1 MITAVSSVNNASQP
15 DVFGQVEAE
24 GLGQD
29 AFLKLL
35 VTQIQMQDPLEPMS
49 TQEYV
54 GQLAQFSSVEQL
66 QSANVQLAVL
76 QHMEGVCQALLLIGR
91 TISTGE
97 EGVTGVV
104 EGVTFAEG
112 QPKLVVGEEEV
123 DPGDVTKVW

>member
-15 DVFGQVEAE
+15 DVFGQGAAE
-24 GLGQD
+24 GLGRD

-35 VTQIQMQDPLEPMS
+35 VTQIQMQDPMEPMS
-49 TQEYV
+49 AQEYV
-54 GQLAQFSSVEQL
+54 GQLAQFSSLEQL

-104 EGVTFAEG
+104 DGVTFAEG

>member
-1 MITAVSSVNNASQP
+1 MITAASSVNNASQP
-15 DVFGQVEAE
+15 DVFGGGEAE

-35 VTQIQMQDPLEPMS
+35 VTQIQMQDPMEPMS
-49 TQEYV
+49 AQEYV

-66 QSANVQLAVL
+66 QNANVQLAVL

-112 QPKLVVGEEEV
+112 QPKLIVGEEEV
-123 DPGDVTKVW
+123 DPGDVTQVW

>member
-1 MITAVSSVNNASQP
+1 MITAVSSVNNMSQP
-15 DVFGQVEAE
+15 DVFGQGEAE

-35 VTQIQMQDPLEPMS
+35 VTQIQMQDPMEPMS
-49 TQEYV
+49 AQEYV

-76 QHMEGVCQALLLIGR
+76 QHMEAVCQALLLIGR

-104 EGVTFAEG
+104 EGVTFVEG
-112 QPKLVVGEEEV
+112 QPKLVVGEDEV
-123 DPGDVTKVW
+123 DPGDVTQVW

>member
-15 DVFGQVEAE
+15 DVFGQGAAE

-35 VTQIQMQDPLEPMS
+35 VTQIQMQDPMEPMS

-54 GQLAQFSSVEQL
+54 GQLAQFSTVEQL

-123 DPGDVTKVW
+123 DPGDVTQVW

>member
-15 DVFGQVEAE
+15 DVFGGGEAE

-35 VTQIQMQDPLEPMS
+35 VTQIQMQDPMEPMS
-49 TQEYV
+49 AQEYV

-66 QSANVQLAVL
+66 QNANVQLAVL

-104 EGVTFAEG
+104 EGVTVVEG
-112 QPKLVVGEEEV
+112 QPKLVVGEDEV
-123 DPGDVTKVW
+123 DPGDVTQVW

>member
-15 DVFGQVEAE
+15 DVFGQGAAE
-24 GLGQD
+24 GLGRD

-35 VTQIQMQDPLEPMS
+35 VTQIQMQDPMEPMS
-49 TQEYV
+49 AQEYV

-66 QSANVQLAVL
+66 QNANVQLAVL

-104 EGVTFAEG
+104 DGVTFAEG
-112 QPKLVVGEEEV
+112 QPKLIVGEEEV
-123 DPGDVTKVW
+123 DPGDVTQVW

>member
-15 DVFGQVEAE
+15 DVFGQGAAE
-24 GLGQD
+24 GLGRD

-35 VTQIQMQDPLEPMS
+35 VTQIQMQDPMEPMS
-49 TQEYV
+49 AQEYV
-54 GQLAQFSSVEQL
+54 GQLAQFSSLEQL

-104 EGVTFAEG
+104 DGVTFAEG
-112 QPKLVVGEEEV
+112 QPKLIVGEEEV

>member
-1 MITAVSSVNNASQP
+1 MITAASSVNNASQP
-15 DVFGQVEAE
+15 QAFGQGADE

-35 VTQIQMQDPLEPMS
+35 VTQIQMQDPMEPMS
-49 TQEYV
+49 AQEYIA
-54 GQLAQFSSVEQL
+54 QLAQFSSVEQL

-76 QHMEGVCQALLLIGR
+76 QHMEAVCQALLLIGR

-104 EGVTFAEG
+104 EGVTFVEG
-112 QPKLVVGEEEV
+112 QPKLVVGEDEA
-123 DPGDVTKVW
+123 DPGDVTQVW

>member
-15 DVFGQVEAE
+15 QVFGQGADE

-35 VTQIQMQDPLEPMS
+35 VTQIQMQDPMEPMS
-49 TQEYV
+49 SQEYIA
-54 GQLAQFSSVEQL
+54 QLAQFSSLEQL

-76 QHMEGVCQALLLIGR
+76 QHMEAVCQALLLIGR

-104 EGVTFAEG
+104 EGVTFVEG
-112 QPKLVVGEEEV
+112 QPKLVVGEDEV
-123 DPGDVTKVW
+123 DPGDVTQVW

>member
-15 DVFGQVEAE
+15 DVFGQGAAE
-24 GLGQD
+24 GLGRD

-35 VTQIQMQDPLEPMS
+35 VTQIQMQDPMEPMS
-49 TQEYV
+49 AQEYV
-54 GQLAQFSSVEQL
+54 GQLAQFSSLEQL

>member
-1 MITAVSSVNNASQP
+1 MISAVSSASQTSQP
-15 DVFGQVEAE
+15 DIFGQAEAE

-49 TQEYV
+49 AQEYI

-66 QSANVQLAVL
+66 QSANVQLSVL

-91 TISTGE
+91 TVSTGDD
-97 EGVTGVV
+97 GVTGVV

-112 QPKLVVGEEEV
+112 QPKLIVGDSEV
-123 DPGDVTKVW
+123 DPGSVTQVW

>member
-15 DVFGQVEAE
+15 DVFGQGAAG

-35 VTQIQMQDPLEPMS
+35 VTQIQMQDPMEPMS

-54 GQLAQFSSVEQL
+54 GQLAQFSTVEQL

-123 DPGDVTKVW
+123 DPGDVTQVW

>member
-1 MITAVSSVNNASQP
+1 MSQP
-15 DVFGQVEAE
+15 DVFGQGEAE

-35 VTQIQMQDPLEPMS
+35 VTQIQMQDPMEPMS
-49 TQEYV
+49 AQEYV

-76 QHMEGVCQALLLIGR
+76 QHMEAVCQALLLIGR

-104 EGVTFAEG
+104 EGVTFVEG
-112 QPKLVVGEEEV
+112 QPKLVVGEDEV
-123 DPGDVTKVW
+123 DPGDVTQVW

>member
-15 DVFGQVEAE
+15 DVFGQGAAE

-35 VTQIQMQDPLEPMS
+35 VTQIQMQDPMEPMS

-54 GQLAQFSSVEQL
+54 GQLAQFSSLEQL

-104 EGVTFAEG
+104 DGVTFAEG
-112 QPKLVVGEEEV
+112 QPKLIVGEEEV